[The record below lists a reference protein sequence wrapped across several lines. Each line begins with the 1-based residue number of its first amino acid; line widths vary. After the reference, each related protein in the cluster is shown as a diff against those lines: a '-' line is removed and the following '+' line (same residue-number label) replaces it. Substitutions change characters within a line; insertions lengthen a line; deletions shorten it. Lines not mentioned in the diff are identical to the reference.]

1 MVFIILMTTQVIVF
15 CLMLFVYLRSRLHGG
30 SDKYLNTLIF
40 CFILLTVTL
49 IITQSPAP
57 RLWGCAPI
65 SSKSPKFT
73 RSPLI
78 SRATDDM

>member
-49 IITQSPAP
+49 IVTQSPAP
-57 RLWGCAPI
+57 RLWNE
-65 SSKSPKFT
+65 
-73 RSPLI
+73 
-78 SRATDDM
+78 M

>member
-1 MVFIILMTTQVIVF
+1 MFIILMTTQVIVF

-30 SDKYLNTLIF
+30 SDKYLNTLFF

-57 RLWGCAPI
+57 RLWNE
-65 SSKSPKFT
+65 
-73 RSPLI
+73 
-78 SRATDDM
+78 M

>member
-1 MVFIILMTTQVIVF
+1 MTTQVIVF

-57 RLWGCAPI
+57 RLWNE
-65 SSKSPKFT
+65 
-73 RSPLI
+73 
-78 SRATDDM
+78 M

>member
-40 CFILLTVTL
+40 FVL
-49 IITQSPAP
+49 
-57 RLWGCAPI
+57 
-65 SSKSPKFT
+65 FY
-73 RSPLI
+73 
-78 SRATDDM
+78 

>member
-1 MVFIILMTTQVIVF
+1 MFIILMTTQVIVF

-30 SDKYLNTLIF
+30 SDKYLNTLVF

-57 RLWGCAPI
+57 GYGMKCKAN
-65 SSKSPKFT
+65 
-73 RSPLI
+73 PLNGL
-78 SRATDDM
+78 SFRR